1 MRSQIGNPKIVR
13 PVNFR
18 RFAREL
24 HSVAKQAP
32 LSAVLESDFTRF
44 GGGLGGMGDEFSNM
58 LQMAVK
64 MKSAQME
71 TSAHESVVAVLY
83 TLKFA
88 QIA

>member
-1 MRSQIGNPKIVR
+1 M
-13 PVNFR
+13 
-18 RFAREL
+18 
-24 HSVAKQAP
+24 
-32 LSAVLESDFTRF
+32 F
-44 GGGLGGMGDEFSNM
+44 GGGGMGGMGDEFSNM

>member
-1 MRSQIGNPKIVR
+1 
-13 PVNFR
+13 
-18 RFAREL
+18 
-24 HSVAKQAP
+24 
-32 LSAVLESDFTRF
+32 
-44 GGGLGGMGDEFSNM
+44 MGDEFSNM